1 MKNLP
6 LVLAIVGL
14 VLLVMSTLIR
24 IPGGL
29 LFSPRGI
36 LEFTQAVLLTAIA
49 FGVIGQ
55 AKK

>member
-6 LVLAIVGL
+6 LVLAITGL
-14 VLLVMSTLIR
+14 VLLVMAVLIR

-49 FGVIGQ
+49 FGIVSLG
-55 AKK
+55 KK